1 MKRRR
6 EKIFHVCAFHIRP
19 HKRRVYSSS
28 IYSVVDGA
36 RYGGPPAMLLQ
47 RQRSLL
53 ARSWSIARQQE
64 IRPLLK
70 SQRRD
75 TVMPFVILLLDW
87 PYPLAAVVGKEM
99 FWRKFHFFFTFLSK
113 KKRASHYHPVRET
126 VLYFEIHYFSILI
139 GVWNRGISIRVGW
152 APSRSNRLPSICIL
166 IRSTVGTLYFFLTL
180 FNVYFISLFR
190 PADGVLAEGKCAG

>member
-1 MKRRR
+1 MKKRR

-36 RYGGPPAMLLQ
+36 RYGGPPATLLQ

-87 PYPLAAVVGKEM
+87 PYPLAAVVGKKCFEKN
-99 FWRKFHFFFTFLSK
+99 FIFFLRFSPRKRERVITIRCVKRYSILKFIIFLFLS
-113 KKRASHYHPVRET
+113 V
-126 VLYFEIHYFSILI
+126 FEIAVSVSEWGKLPAEAIDY
-139 GVWNRGISIRVGW
+139 
-152 APSRSNRLPSICIL
+152 RLSVFWFDL
-166 IRSTVGTLYFFLTL
+166 Q
-180 FNVYFISLFR
+180 
-190 PADGVLAEGKCAG
+190 